1 MQGAIDRNE
10 SERVICTS
18 KQVVNTLKSCYWNVM
33 PPTAVLPTMHV
44 IQYAP
49 EGSIMDLTG
58 LLIIK
63 MSKGQKK
70 YVHCDF
76 TLTKVKKKM
85 MLAFKNSYYYSNVSL
100 WIFYILHWKA
110 PLTFN

>member
-63 MSKGQKK
+63 MSKGQKSMCI
-70 YVHCDF
+70 V
-76 TLTKVKKKM
+76 TLHSRKERKK
-85 MLAFKNSYYYSNVSL
+85 
-100 WIFYILHWKA
+100 
-110 PLTFN
+110 